1 MASKRS
7 KTPRRGGKVKTSKQ
21 ALATKASPKPANKP
35 RSTRVAARAKPQQGA
50 QRLLSAHATA
60 DRFNPLAYAKRL
72 IRGIPDFPIPG
83 ILFRDITPVLAD
95 ARAFHAVIDAF
106 VARFV
111 GESLDA
117 VVAIESRGFIFGAA
131 LAARLNVSFVPV
143 RRPGKLPHATE
154 RVRYKLEYGTAELEM
169 HRDAVPK
176 GARVVVIDDLLA
188 TGGTA
193 KATGKLVSKQGAKVV
208 AYVFVIELDG
218 LGGRSALEPT
228 PVVSLI
234 HF

>member
-1 MASKRS
+1 M
-7 KTPRRGGKVKTSKQ
+7 
-21 ALATKASPKPANKP
+21 PARTHSAKP
-35 RSTRVAARAKPQQGA
+35 RSSRAKSKGKVARNAGKGKLATGRAA
-50 QRLLSAHATA
+50 QAKGKAKAATSSLSLHATNE
-60 DRFNPLAYAKRL
+60 RFNPLGYAKRKV
-72 IRGIPDFPIPG
+72 RAIPDFPIPG

-111 GESLDA
+111 SEGIDA

-143 RRPGKLPHATE
+143 RKPGKLPAATD
-154 RVRYKLEYGTAELEM
+154 RVKYKLEYGTAELEM
-169 HRDAVPK
+169 HRDALAK

-193 KATGKLVSKQGAKVV
+193 KATSKLVKQRGASVV
-208 AYVFVIELDG
+208 AYAFVIELTG
-218 LGGRSALEPT
+218 LPGRAVLGAT

-234 HF
+234 RY

>member
-1 MASKRS
+1 MSAK
-7 KTPRRGGKVKTSKQ
+7 KKQ
-21 ALATKASPKPANKP
+21 AKQARPAKSRKGASLKATK
-35 RSTRVAARAKPQQGA
+35 RATQSAIKAPG
-50 QRLLSAHATA
+50 LSLHATNE
-60 DRFNPLAYAKRL
+60 RFNPLVYAKR
-72 IRGIPDFPIPG
+72 RVRAIPDFPIPG

-111 GESLDA
+111 SERIDA

-143 RRPGKLPHATE
+143 RKPGKLPAATD
-154 RVRYKLEYGTAELEM
+154 RVKYKLEYGTAELEM
-169 HRDAVPK
+169 HRDALAK

-193 KATGKLVSKQGAKVV
+193 KATSKLVKQRGAVV
-208 AYVFVIELDG
+208 AAYAFVIELTG
-218 LGGRSALEPT
+218 LSGRAALGAS

-234 HF
+234 RY

>member
-1 MASKRS
+1 MPSRNKSAKPKIHPAKARRS
-7 KTPRRGGKVKTSKQ
+7 PS
-21 ALATKASPKPANKP
+21 
-35 RSTRVAARAKPQQGA
+35 RAKSKARKGKAPQPKSKGTSST
-50 QRLLSAHATA
+50 LSLHATNE
-60 DRFNPLAYAKRL
+60 RFNPLGYAKRR
-72 IRGIPDFPIPG
+72 IRAIPDFPIPG

-111 GESLDA
+111 SERIDA

-143 RRPGKLPHATE
+143 RKPGKLPAATD
-154 RVRYKLEYGTAELEM
+154 RVRYKLEYGSAELEM
-169 HRDAVPK
+169 HRDSLSK

-193 KATGKLVSKQGAKVV
+193 KATGKLVKQRGASVV
-208 AYVFVIELDG
+208 AYAFVIELTG
-218 LGGRSALEPT
+218 LPGRAVLGAT

-234 HF
+234 RY